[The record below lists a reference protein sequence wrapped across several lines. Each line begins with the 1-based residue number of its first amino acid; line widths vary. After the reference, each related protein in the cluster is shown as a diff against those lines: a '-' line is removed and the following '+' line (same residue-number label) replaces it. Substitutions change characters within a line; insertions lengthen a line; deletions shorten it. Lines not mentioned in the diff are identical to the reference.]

1 MKTYILPLLMMMLIS
16 CSNSKTQEN
25 ESTTVPL
32 PEGKEIYIPK
42 DLRSMDLQDP
52 ESKWSYHRMA
62 CTENFVIFW
71 EKGFGD
77 NLSDPPQLEG
87 HSMKVNLKNLEEK
100 LEHFYHYFY
109 HTLQFA
115 KTGSKCDK
123 YRMMVMIN
131 YSLEGTAYG
140 GDYDGE
146 IGALWIAPNRVQDEK
161 LNCIAHEL
169 GHSFQSQITCDGQGE
184 AWGGCGFFEMTS
196 QWMLWQVNPDWMTDE
211 KYHWDAFKTL
221 THKAYL
227 HLENIYH
234 SPYVIE
240 YWSMKRGLP
249 FIAELYRQGKRGE
262 DPVMTYKRMT
272 GLTQEQFCDEIFDAC
287 RHFINWDFPRV
298 WKETRPYANQ
308 YTCKLNSM
316 DDNWYQITPEN
327 CPENY
332 GFNAIPLSIP
342 PTGQTVTIEFCGEAD
357 KNGFHTINADKAGW
371 RYGIV
376 TITKEGKAVYG
387 EMKADPVGKISYA
400 VPENSSPERLWFIV
414 MGAPAEHW
422 INPNQ
427 EEKDAQWPYRHKN
440 NMEVS
445 HYQLKPY
452 HILLYEGATKIVLIS
467 TIGTLFKEN
476 ISTHSYFYLDLN
488 KYISFTILLF
498 QTLLS
503 LHKE

>member
-371 RYGIV
+371 RYGIL
-376 TITKEGKAVYG
+376 TITKDCKAVYG
-387 EMKADPVGKISYA
+387 EMNADQFGKISYA

-427 EEKDAQWPYRHKN
+427 EEKDAQWPYRIRITG
-440 NMEVS
+440 S
-445 HYQLKPY
+445 QP
-452 HILLYEGATKIVLIS
+452 II
-467 TIGTLFKEN
+467 
-476 ISTHSYFYLDLN
+476 
-488 KYISFTILLF
+488 
-498 QTLLS
+498 Q
-503 LHKE
+503 

>member
-427 EEKDAQWPYRHKN
+427 EEKDAQWPYRIRITAFQNATKQFDEFFFVILAN
-440 NMEVS
+440 DLTAYRKFIYQSGYKLVITFNMFSV
-445 HYQLKPY
+445 LIFIAI
-452 HILLYEGATKIVLIS
+452 HILIV
-467 TIGTLFKEN
+467 
-476 ISTHSYFYLDLN
+476 
-488 KYISFTILLF
+488 SF
-498 QTLLS
+498 
-503 LHKE
+503 

>member
-427 EEKDAQWPYRHKN
+427 EEKDAQWPYRIRITGSKTI
-440 NMEVS
+440 S
-445 HYQLKPY
+445 HF
-452 HILLYEGATKIVLIS
+452 LYEGATKIVLS
-467 TIGTLFKEN
+467 DYWHPFKEN

-488 KYISFTILLF
+488 KYISFYNAIISNLVIF
-498 QTLLS
+498 A
-503 LHKE
+503 